1 MGTTPKQDRNFLDE
15 VLGSGLLENAV
26 EWIGQ
31 HLEPEQVFDEAKLRA
46 SVQGNSTPGDV
57 FTEKELAEWAEQNG
71 YVQPE

>member
-1 MGTTPKQDRNFLDE
+1 MATTAKQDRNFLDE
-15 VLGSGLLENAV
+15 VVGSGLLENAI

-31 HLEPEQVFDEAKLRA
+31 NLEPEQVFDEAKLRS
-46 SVQGNSTPGDV
+46 SVQSNSTPGDV